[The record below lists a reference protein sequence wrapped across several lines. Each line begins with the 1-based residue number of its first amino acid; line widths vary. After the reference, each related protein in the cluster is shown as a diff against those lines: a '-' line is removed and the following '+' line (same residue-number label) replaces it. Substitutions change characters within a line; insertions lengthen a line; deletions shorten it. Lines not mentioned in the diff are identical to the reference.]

1 MSADYKWPAST
12 LCPPGYTHC
21 VRLYSGEFYWA
32 RKVKRHPLCG
42 TKYEYI
48 GRHVNALIATDHTIH
63 CSQVAATVQCG
74 STAAQ
79 PALRVYPRANTQLYS
94 AVGVGPVGMFWVKQP
109 MGSLET
115 LRAPYEEIL
124 GLVKK
129 LAEKYPDTTY
139 TVVKVCAEVRTPPKP
154 TLEVKEY

>member
-1 MSADYKWPAST
+1 MFADYKWPAST

-21 VRLYSGEFYWA
+21 LRLMDGAFYWA
-32 RKVKRHPLCG
+32 RKVRRHPVYSTEYG
-42 TKYEYI
+42 YI
-48 GRHVNALIATDHTIH
+48 GRYVNAPNAMDHPISPT
-63 CSQVAATVQCG
+63 QVAAAVHYRSSAVG
-74 STAAQ
+74 YGA
-79 PALRVYPRANTQLYS
+79 PAVQLYS
-94 AVGVGPVGMFWVKQP
+94 AVGVSPVGMFWVKQP
-109 MGSLET
+109 YGPIET

-129 LAEKYPDTTY
+129 LAEQFPDTTY

>member
-1 MSADYKWPAST
+1 MSADCKWPDST

-21 VRLYSGEFYWA
+21 VRLTCGAFYWA
-32 RKVKRHPLCG
+32 RKVRRHPLCG
-42 TKYEYI
+42 TKSEYI
-48 GRHVNALIATDHTIH
+48 GRSVERRSLADHVIH
-63 CSQVAATVQCG
+63 CSQVAAAVHYRSSVVG
-74 STAAQ
+74 YGA
-79 PALRVYPRANTQLYS
+79 PAVQLYS
-94 AVGVGPVGMFWVKQP
+94 AVGVSPVGMFWVKQQTGP
-109 MGSLET
+109 IET

-124 GLVKK
+124 DLVKK

>member
-12 LCPPGYTHC
+12 RCPPVYTHC
-21 VRLYSGEFYWA
+21 VRLTCGAFYWA
-32 RKVKRHPLCG
+32 RKVRRHPLCG
-42 TKYEYI
+42 AEYAYI
-48 GRHVNALIATDHTIH
+48 GRNINALGAMDHTINQ
-63 CSQVAATVQCG
+63 SQVAAVVHYA
-74 STAAQ
+74 SAA
-79 PALRVYPRANTQLYS
+79 PNTPLYS
-94 AVGVGPVGMFWVKQP
+94 AVGVSPAGMFWVKQQT
-109 MGSLET
+109 GQIET

-124 GLVKK
+124 ELVKK

>member
-21 VRLYSGEFYWA
+21 VRLLSGTFYWA
-32 RKVKRHPLCG
+32 RKVRRHPLCG
-42 TKYEYI
+42 TKSEYI
-48 GRHVNALIATDHTIH
+48 GRGVNTLNAMDHPISQT
-63 CSQVAATVQCG
+63 QVAAAVHYHSSAVG
-74 STAAQ
+74 YGAQ
-79 PALRVYPRANTQLYS
+79 AVQLYS
-94 AVGVGPVGMFWVKQP
+94 AVGVSPVGMFWVKQQTGP
-109 MGSLET
+109 IET
-115 LRAPYEEIL
+115 LRAPYDEIL
-124 GLVKK
+124 ELVKK

>member
-12 LCPPGYTHC
+12 LCPPRFTHC
-21 VRLYSGEFYWA
+21 VRLRNGTFCWA
-32 RKVKRHPLCG
+32 RQVWRHPLCG
-42 TKYEYI
+42 AAYGYI
-48 GRHVNALIATDHTIH
+48 GRSVNDLHARDRPISQT
-63 CSQVAATVQCG
+63 QVAATVHYRSSAVG
-74 STAAQ
+74 YGA
-79 PALRVYPRANTQLYS
+79 PAVQLYS
-94 AVGVGPVGMFWVKQP
+94 AVGVSPMGMFWVKQP

-115 LRAPYEEIL
+115 LRAPYEEVL

>member
-21 VRLYSGEFYWA
+21 VRLTCGAFYWA
-32 RKVKRHPLCG
+32 RKVRRHPLCG
-42 TKYEYI
+42 TEYEYV
-48 GRHVNALIATDHTIH
+48 GRSVERRMADHVIH
-63 CSQVAATVQCG
+63 CAQVAAAVQYR

-94 AVGVGPVGMFWVKQP
+94 AVGVSPVGMFWVMQSYGP
-109 MGSLET
+109 LET

-124 GLVKK
+124 ELVKR
-129 LAEKYPDTTY
+129 LAEKYPDTRY
-139 TVVKVCAEVRTPPKP
+139 TVVKVCAEVSTPPKP

>member
-21 VRLYSGEFYWA
+21 VRLYSGTFYWA
-32 RKVKRHPLCG
+32 RKVRRHPLSG
-42 TKYEYI
+42 ADYEYI
-48 GRHVNALIATDHTIH
+48 GRSVNTLGAMDHSIH
-63 CSQVAATVQCG
+63 QSQVAAVVHYA
-74 STAAQ
+74 SAAAQ
-79 PALRVYPRANTQLYS
+79 ATQLYS
-94 AVGVGPVGMFWVKQP
+94 AVGVSPVGMFWVKQP
-109 MGSLET
+109 YGPLET

-124 GLVKK
+124 ELVKR
-129 LAEKYPDTTY
+129 LAEKYPDTRY